1 MSGQQQRL
9 PLHID
14 PFRLAAKENQLKG
27 GIPLKQMK
35 RLIKVLDSEQGEVLI
50 DVLFSIGID
59 SVVKMTGQISSE
71 VRLICQ
77 RCMGELKLPI
87 KLDVQLG
94 FVKTEAEMERLPAQ
108 YDANLIEQTPVMLAD
123 IIEDE
128 LLLALPPFPKHLSG
142 GCTEKT
148 IETDYSQMAEE
159 TNTES
164 VKQENPFNI
173 LAKLKKD

>member
-9 PLHID
+9 PLHVD

-27 GIPLKQMK
+27 VIPLKQMK
-35 RLIKVLDSEQGEVLI
+35 RLVKVLDSEEGEVSV

-59 SVVKMTGQISSE
+59 SVVKLTGQISTE
-71 VRLICQ
+71 VRLVCQ
-77 RCMGELKLPI
+77 RCMGELNYPI

-94 FVKTEAEMERLPAQ
+94 FVKTEAEMERLPSQ
-108 YDANLIEQTPVMLAD
+108 YEANLIEKTPVMLAD

-128 LLLALPPFPKHLSG
+128 ILLALPPFPKHLSG
-142 GCTEKT
+142 SCTEQT
-148 IETDYSQMAEE
+148 LGNDYSQMAEE
-159 TNTES
+159 TNTEN